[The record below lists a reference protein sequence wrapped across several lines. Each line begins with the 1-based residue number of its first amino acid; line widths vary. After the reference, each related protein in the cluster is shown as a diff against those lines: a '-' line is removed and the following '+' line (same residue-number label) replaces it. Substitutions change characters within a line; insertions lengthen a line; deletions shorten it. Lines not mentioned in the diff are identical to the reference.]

1 MEVQLRKAMQMCR
14 RMKFHTQQMN
24 FKTTFLQ
31 ASVEVE
37 EVLVVVEEDEE
48 EEEAPRKT

>member
-1 MEVQLRKAMQMCR
+1 MEVQLRKVMQMCR

-37 EVLVVVEEDEE
+37 EVVVEEDEE